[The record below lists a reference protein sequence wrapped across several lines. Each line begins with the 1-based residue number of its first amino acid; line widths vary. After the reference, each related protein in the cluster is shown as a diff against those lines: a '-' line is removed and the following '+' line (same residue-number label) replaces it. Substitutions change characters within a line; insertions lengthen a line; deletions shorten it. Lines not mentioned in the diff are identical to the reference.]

1 MHENTYRD
9 RRLYIMD
16 VTEEIHQN
24 VSINMNNVYLQFKSE
39 FKENELASTSPSL
52 YIRNLQNVFVFL

>member
-39 FKENELASTSPSL
+39 F
-52 YIRNLQNVFVFL
+52 